1 MIAEAWTLHH
11 LVRLRQRQ
19 PELVD
24 RALQRMIEDNQDLAW
39 SLAVSAY
46 LDEEINLGKA
56 AEILG
61 MHELE
66 LRDKFIELGVPL
78 RLGPATIAEAE
89 AELQALNSW
98 HSLQDNPPNHDP
110 AA

>member
-1 MIAEAWTLHH
+1 MVSEAWTLAH
-11 LVRLRQRQ
+11 LTKLYRRQ
-19 PELVD
+19 PKLVN
-24 RALQRMIEDNQDLAW
+24 RALKRMIEDSPDLAW

-56 AEILG
+56 AELLG

-78 RLGPATIAEAE
+78 RLGPANEAEAE
-89 AELQALNSW
+89 AEVQALASW
-98 HSLQDNPPNHDP
+98 FSPQDSSPPS
-110 AA
+110 